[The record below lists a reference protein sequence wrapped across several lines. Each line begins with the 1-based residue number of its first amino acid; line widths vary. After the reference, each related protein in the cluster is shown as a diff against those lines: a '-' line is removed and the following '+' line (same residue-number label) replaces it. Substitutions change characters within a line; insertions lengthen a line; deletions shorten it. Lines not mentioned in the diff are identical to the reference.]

1 MLLHSLL
8 SCGIIQLLSMHRQ
21 QHDEGCLMKHY
32 SFSCAKG
39 TQLTGRN
46 SSLPLKKKEFIT
58 VVLYFK
64 YDELCWKPFQV
75 NWLLLSS
82 QPCTVVQYS
91 LRRYSVPPRPRRYI
105 LHTTDEH
112 RTT

>member
-8 SCGIIQLLSMHRQ
+8 SCGIIQLLSMHRR

-39 TQLTGRN
+39 TQLTGKN

-82 QPCTVVQYS
+82 QPRTVVQYS
-91 LRRYSVPPRPRRYI
+91 LR
-105 LHTTDEH
+105 
-112 RTT
+112 